1 VRTLE
6 IRNSAVSLSA
16 YFPSRKDIESLKLGD
31 LAPNA
36 FGKLARVVAIT
47 NRRED
52 VSGKLFACYTVEGG
66 ERSTITNLMKE
77 NEVIRTIDLHSYF
90 KSVEI
95 DTAQRL
101 ALSVVRTNEAHWS
114 PQVVTLNS

>member
-1 VRTLE
+1 MRTLE

-16 YFPSRKDIESLKLGD
+16 YFPSRKDIQSLEVGD

-47 NRRED
+47 TRRED

-77 NEVIRTIDLHSYF
+77 NEVIRTMNLHSHF

-114 PQVVTLNS
+114 PPAVMLNS

>member
-66 ERSTITNLMKE
+66 ERSTTTNLMKE
-77 NEVIRTIDLHSYF
+77 NEVIGTIDLHSYF

-101 ALSVVRTNEAHWS
+101 ALSVVRTNEAHLVPAGS
-114 PQVVTLNS
+114 DA